1 MISEFCIRRP
11 VATLL
16 MSMALILA
24 GIFAYSYLP
33 VAALP
38 SADFP
43 VINVNASLPGASPET
58 MAVSVATPLIKQF
71 STISG
76 IDTIA
81 TSNTLGS
88 TSITIQFVLGRNID
102 AAASD
107 VQAAIAR
114 TQRQL
119 PAAMTS
125 PPSYR
130 KVNPADAPVLLLALT
145 SDTVPLSQLDAF
157 AQTVISPALSTLDG
171 VAEVNLFGS
180 QAYAVRIQV
189 DPRLLAAR
197 GISIDQLQNAIA
209 NANSETPLGTISNA
223 QQQLTIVADTN
234 LQNAADFANIIV
246 SAPGAPTLRLG
257 DVAHVIDSVAVTTSS
272 GWYDG
277 TPSIIL
283 AVQRQP
289 NANTVEV
296 VDRVKAMLP
305 SFLDQLPGGAKLQP
319 LNDRSTSIR
328 SAVSDVEFTL
338 GLTIILVVA
347 VIFLFLRRVTATII
361 PAVAV
366 PISLIATLG
375 AMYLLGASIDNISLM
390 GMTLAVGLVVDDAIV
405 MLENIYRHM
414 EEGAESA
421 FEAALKGSREIGFTI
436 ISISLSLVAVFIPI
450 LLMGGV
456 VGRIMSEFAVVVTVA
471 ILASMF
477 VSLTLTP
484 MLCSRLLR
492 LPKRKRP
499 EEGAERRRNIFIRGY
514 DRALGFCLHNRWLI
528 GLLFLA
534 TTALSVWLLDVAPK
548 GFFPQEDIGQLGV
561 TTQARVDISYPAMV
575 ALQTRVAD
583 IFAHSPYV
591 AHVGQ
596 TAGSGNGGALN
607 TGRMFVELKPKSER
621 PPLATV
627 LTELRRQLAAVPG
640 MNVFMVPVQNLSVG
654 SRASASQYQLVV
666 QSLDTNIA
674 DEWATKLADAMSQD
688 RTHFTDVT
696 SDLSNGALQAQ
707 LVVDSDKASSLGVN
721 AAQIRSILNSQ
732 FGTKQ
737 VSTIY
742 SSADSYQVIMEADP
756 RIAWSPD
763 MLLEIKVPTSQGTL
777 VPVGAFATVER
788 TAGPLAV
795 NQLGQAPAVTISYN
809 LPDGISLGDST
820 DRIASIEQEIG
831 LPATVFT
838 SFAGTAKTFQDSV
851 SNQGLLIMAAVLTI
865 YIVLGILYES
875 FIHPLTILSGLP
887 SAVAGALL
895 ALTLA
900 GMDLSLI
907 AIIGIL
913 MLIGIVKKNG
923 IMMVDVAVKLRRTGL
938 TPIEAIHQACLMR
951 FRPIMMTTLA
961 ALMGT
966 LPIALGAG
974 ASAELRQ
981 PLGVAVAGGLVV
993 SQTLTLFMTP
1003 VIYLYMESLSAWL
1016 RERFHWQAH
1025 AEGDAS

>member
-289 NANTVEV
+289 NANTV
-296 VDRVKAMLP
+296 
-305 SFLDQLPGGAKLQP
+305 
-319 LNDRSTSIR
+319 
-328 SAVSDVEFTL
+328 
-338 GLTIILVVA
+338 
-347 VIFLFLRRVTATII
+347 
-361 PAVAV
+361 
-366 PISLIATLG
+366 
-375 AMYLLGASIDNISLM
+375 
-390 GMTLAVGLVVDDAIV
+390 
-405 MLENIYRHM
+405 
-414 EEGAESA
+414 
-421 FEAALKGSREIGFTI
+421 
-436 ISISLSLVAVFIPI
+436 
-450 LLMGGV
+450 
-456 VGRIMSEFAVVVTVA
+456 
-471 ILASMF
+471 
-477 VSLTLTP
+477 
-484 MLCSRLLR
+484 
-492 LPKRKRP
+492 
-499 EEGAERRRNIFIRGY
+499 
-514 DRALGFCLHNRWLI
+514 
-528 GLLFLA
+528 
-534 TTALSVWLLDVAPK
+534 
-548 GFFPQEDIGQLGV
+548 
-561 TTQARVDISYPAMV
+561 
-575 ALQTRVAD
+575 
-583 IFAHSPYV
+583 
-591 AHVGQ
+591 
-596 TAGSGNGGALN
+596 
-607 TGRMFVELKPKSER
+607 
-621 PPLATV
+621 
-627 LTELRRQLAAVPG
+627 
-640 MNVFMVPVQNLSVG
+640 
-654 SRASASQYQLVV
+654 
-666 QSLDTNIA
+666 
-674 DEWATKLADAMSQD
+674 
-688 RTHFTDVT
+688 
-696 SDLSNGALQAQ
+696 
-707 LVVDSDKASSLGVN
+707 
-721 AAQIRSILNSQ
+721 
-732 FGTKQ
+732 
-737 VSTIY
+737 
-742 SSADSYQVIMEADP
+742 
-756 RIAWSPD
+756 
-763 MLLEIKVPTSQGTL
+763 
-777 VPVGAFATVER
+777 
-788 TAGPLAV
+788 
-795 NQLGQAPAVTISYN
+795 
-809 LPDGISLGDST
+809 
-820 DRIASIEQEIG
+820 
-831 LPATVFT
+831 
-838 SFAGTAKTFQDSV
+838 
-851 SNQGLLIMAAVLTI
+851 
-865 YIVLGILYES
+865 
-875 FIHPLTILSGLP
+875 
-887 SAVAGALL
+887 
-895 ALTLA
+895 
-900 GMDLSLI
+900 
-907 AIIGIL
+907 
-913 MLIGIVKKNG
+913 
-923 IMMVDVAVKLRRTGL
+923 
-938 TPIEAIHQACLMR
+938 
-951 FRPIMMTTLA
+951 
-961 ALMGT
+961 
-966 LPIALGAG
+966 
-974 ASAELRQ
+974 
-981 PLGVAVAGGLVV
+981 
-993 SQTLTLFMTP
+993 
-1003 VIYLYMESLSAWL
+1003 
-1016 RERFHWQAH
+1016 
-1025 AEGDAS
+1025 